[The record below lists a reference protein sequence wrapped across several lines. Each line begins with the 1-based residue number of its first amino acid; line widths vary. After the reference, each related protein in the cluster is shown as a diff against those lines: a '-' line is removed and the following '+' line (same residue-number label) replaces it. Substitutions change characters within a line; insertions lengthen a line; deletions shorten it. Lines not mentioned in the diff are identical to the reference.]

1 MNSISFALNQILFPD
16 SPFENF
22 ISFSK
27 KLNVKA
33 IEIRNDIKTNLIE
46 ENDPIKVKNIC
57 EENSIKI
64 LSINALQKFNFWNK
78 DREKEL
84 IFLCKYADKA
94 NIDSI
99 VLVPLNDGSINS
111 AKEQMQLLEQSLKNI
126 LRVINDYNVLGLV
139 EPLGFTHS
147 SLRFKSLAAKVIN
160 NYQSNKLKI
169 VHDTFHHALAGEN
182 EFFPSLTGLVHISG
196 VSNIYKNIKLL
207 DEHRSIIDDND
218 ILENINQIKNL
229 CNAYYK
235 GFFSLE
241 PFSNTLIKEKDIFKI
256 VKKSFNYIDSNFFN

>member
-46 ENDPIKVKNIC
+46 ENDPIKIANIC

-64 LSINALQKFNFWNK
+64 LSINALQKFNLWNK

-84 IFLCKYADKA
+84 IFLCEYADKA

-111 AKEQMQLLEQSLKNI
+111 AKEQIQLLEESLKNI
-126 LRVINDYNVLGLV
+126 LRIINDFNVFGLV
-139 EPLGFTHS
+139 EPLGFSHS
-147 SLRFKSLAAKVIN
+147 SLRFKSLVAKVIN

-182 EFFPSLTGLVHISG
+182 KFFPSLTGLVHISG

-229 CNAYYK
+229 CNAHYK

>member
-46 ENDPIKVKNIC
+46 ENDPIKVRNIC

-111 AKEQMQLLEQSLKNI
+111 AKEQIQLLEQSLKNI
-126 LRVINDYNVLGLV
+126 LRVINDFNIFGLV

-147 SLRFKSLAAKVIN
+147 SLRFKSLVAKVIN

-207 DEHRSIIDDND
+207 DSHRSIIDDKD
-218 ILENINQIKNL
+218 ILENIEQIKKLYNS
-229 CNAYYK
+229 NFQ
-235 GFFSLE
+235 GFFSFE
-241 PFSNTLIKEKDIFKI
+241 PFSNTLIKDKNIFKI
-256 VKKSFNYIDSNFFN
+256 VKKGFNYIESNFFN

>member
-46 ENDPIKVKNIC
+46 ENDPIKVRNIC

-207 DEHRSIIDDND
+207 DSHRSIIDDKD
-218 ILENINQIKNL
+218 ILENIEQIKKLYNS
-229 CNAYYK
+229 NFQ
-235 GFFSLE
+235 GFFSFE
-241 PFSNTLIKEKDIFKI
+241 PFSNTLIKDKNIFKI
-256 VKKSFNYIDSNFFN
+256 VKKGFNYIESNFFN

>member
-46 ENDPIKVKNIC
+46 ENDPIKVRNIC

-84 IFLCKYADKA
+84 ILLCKYADKA

-111 AKEQMQLLEQSLKNI
+111 AKEQMRLLEQALKNI
-126 LRVINDYNVLGLV
+126 LRIINDFNVFGLV
-139 EPLGFTHS
+139 EPLGFSHS
-147 SLRFKSLAAKVIN
+147 SLRFKSLAVKVIN
-160 NYQSNKLKI
+160 SYQSNKLKI

-229 CNAYYK
+229 CNAHYK

>member
-84 IFLCKYADKA
+84 ILLCKYADKA

-111 AKEQMQLLEQSLKNI
+111 AKEQKQLLEQSLKNI

-182 EFFPSLTGLVHISG
+182 EFFPLLTGLVHISG
-196 VSNIYKNIKLL
+196 VSKNYENIKLL
-207 DEHRSIIDDND
+207 DSHRSIIDDKD
-218 ILENINQIKNL
+218 MLGNINQIKKL
-229 CNAYYK
+229 CYSNYQ

-241 PFSNTLIKEKDIFKI
+241 PFSHTLIKEKNIFKI
-256 VKKSFNYIDSNFFN
+256 VKKNFNYIDSNVFN